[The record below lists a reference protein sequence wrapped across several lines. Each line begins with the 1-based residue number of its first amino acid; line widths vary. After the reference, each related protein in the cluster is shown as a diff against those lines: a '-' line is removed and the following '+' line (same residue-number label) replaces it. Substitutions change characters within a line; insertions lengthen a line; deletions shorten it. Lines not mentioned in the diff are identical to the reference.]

1 MRLSALAVAASIAL
15 AAGFAAAQPADPLRE
30 AVARALLENPD
41 LAARA
46 NAFRAAD
53 EAVKVGRAGWL
64 PRVDLNAGVGQD
76 RDRITSRT
84 PDDQTLN
91 RTGVSLQVTQLLW
104 DGLGTRGEVG
114 RLGHERLARY
124 FEFLD
129 AAELTALEAA
139 RAYHDVLRFRRLVQ
153 LAEDNYVQHRYA
165 FLQIQ
170 SRVQAGVGRGVDLE
184 QANARLALAESNL
197 TTEIANLH
205 DVTARYQRIVGDAP
219 PAVLPAAQPLM
230 AGVPGSAGDAMK
242 AALQR
247 SPAISAG
254 IEQLRAAR
262 ASASVRDAGF
272 QPRVEARVRAGGG
285 KNYESVLDRTRGTTA
300 EVVLNWNLYNGGAD
314 QARVRQAANVVSQA
328 ADLRDKACRDARQT
342 AAIAFNDT
350 RKLTEQIALLQRNT
364 TAIEKARDAYRQ
376 QFDIG
381 QRSLLDLLNAENEVY
396 TARRALANAEFDRM
410 IAFARTH
417 AAMNQLTTQLGLSRP
432 AVAAVADDWS
442 AGEDGPG
449 RCPVQAIELQGTP
462 RPELD
467 ARAKQIADRT
477 PAVPAPAPAAPAQTP
492 PAAPR

>member
-1 MRLSALAVAASIAL
+1 MRLSALAAAASIAV
-15 AAGFAAAQPADPLRE
+15 AAGTTVAQPADPLRE

-104 DGLGTRGEVG
+104 DGLGTRGEVD
-114 RLGHERLARY
+114 RLGHERLVRY

-129 AAELTALEAA
+129 AAEQTALEAA

-170 SRVQAGVGRGVDLE
+170 SRVRAGVGRGVDLE

-219 PAVLPAAQPLM
+219 PATLPAVQPLV
-230 AGVPGSAGDAMK
+230 AGVPGSAGEAMT

-272 QPRVEARVRAGGG
+272 QPRVEARLRAGGG
-285 KNYESVLDRTRGTTA
+285 NNYESVLDRTRGTTA
-300 EVVLNWNLYNGGAD
+300 EIVLNWNLYNGGAD

-432 AVAAVADDWS
+432 AVAALAEDWS
-442 AGEDGPG
+442 AGEDVPG
-449 RCPVQAIELQGTP
+449 RCPVQAFDLQGTP
-462 RPELD
+462 RTELD
-467 ARAKQIADRT
+467 ARAQQIADRT
-477 PAVPAPAPAAPAQTP
+477 PPAPAAPAA
-492 PAAPR
+492 AAPTAPR